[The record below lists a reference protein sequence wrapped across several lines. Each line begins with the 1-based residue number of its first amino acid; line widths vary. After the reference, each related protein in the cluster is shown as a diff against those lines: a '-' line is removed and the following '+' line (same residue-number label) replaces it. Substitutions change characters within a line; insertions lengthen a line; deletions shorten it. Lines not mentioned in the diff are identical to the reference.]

1 MRSALAHIE
10 KHAFEVRTSKIK
22 GYGAAHH
29 SVTAAESASSRD
41 VNAAIAVGSRDA
53 AKSRRQVAPVPERV
67 LGADAN
73 VQNVA
78 T

>member
-1 MRSALAHIE
+1 MC
-10 KHAFEVRTSKIK
+10 FD
-22 GYGAAHH
+22 AAHH
-29 SVTAAESASSRD
+29 GCSQAESAWLGCD
-41 VNAAIAVGSRDA
+41 AAIAVGSRDA
-53 AKSRRQVAPVPERV
+53 AKSRRQVALVPERV